1 MKIRFPKKDG
11 SRELMELT
19 ERAITVGR
27 SPDADVVVL
36 DERAS
41 RMHCGIR
48 LWDGDYY
55 VKDLQSKNGTFLN
68 DDRVEMAK
76 ISPGDKVRVG
86 TTVIQVESDDA
97 KEGSGVPGPDTVM
110 GMVQEEMSHGKGYDT
125 ILREIVDDSEG
136 EKAEPVAPP
145 KAKVSL
151 NTSKTK
157 KPVQIKLNRPRT

>member
-11 SRELMELT
+11 SRELMELS

-55 VKDLQSKNGTFLN
+55 VKDLQSKNGTYLN
-68 DDRVEMAK
+68 EERVEMAK
-76 ISPGDKVRVG
+76 IAPGDKVRVG
-86 TTVIQVESDDA
+86 TTVIQVEGDDA
-97 KEGSGVPGPDTVM
+97 KTNPDAGPGPAFPGDA
-110 GMVQEEMSHGKGYDT
+110 EE
-125 ILREIVDDSEG
+125 IR
-136 EKAEPVAPP
+136 AA
-145 KAKVSL
+145 A
-151 NTSKTK
+151 
-157 KPVQIKLNRPRT
+157 R